1 MSIILDPNKQL
12 INIESYFIEKIKSHG
27 NSIFHFIKSKDE
39 LEYWKNRGYVFEK
52 EAPRNDEGKII
63 NKEKIIQAIKT
74 SWKPMSWRD
83 QNLVFAKSI
92 RQVQR
97 PGGTFTAEIDTIAFR
112 DWKLK
117 TCLKKWDAKA
127 PDGSVLEVNDS
138 LIDNLDPTV
147 AQELLSAFEKV
158 TEPSEEDLKN

>member
-12 INIESYFIEKIKSHG
+12 INIESYFIEKTRTHG
-27 NSIFHFIKSKDE
+27 NSVFHFIKSKDE
-39 LEYWKNRGYVFEK
+39 LEYWQNRGYVFEK
-52 EAPRNDEGKII
+52 DAPKDEEGKITTDQ
-63 NKEKIIQAIKT
+63 IIKTIQT

-83 QNLVFAKSI
+83 QNTVFSKSI
-92 RQVQR
+92 RQVHK
-97 PGGTFTAEIDTIAFR
+97 PNGSYSAEIDTIAFR

-117 TCLKKWDAKA
+117 TCLKKWDVKA
-127 PDGSVLEVNDS
+127 PDGSVLEVS
-138 LIDNLDPTV
+138 EGLIDNLDPTV